1 MNYIKQQ
8 VEALPES
15 SKRKISHRFTTND
28 NCFRFSFDICLSE
41 AKEWHHRHPLI
52 FLCQIFHLLHTALFK
67 QIHLYKTN
75 KHKYLAAISSV
86 TLEELAFYILS
97 H

>member
-1 MNYIKQQ
+1 MNYIVASQQ
-8 VEALPES
+8 M
-15 SKRKISHRFTTND
+15 TTASVYI
-28 NCFRFSFDICLSE
+28 CFSFDICRLE
-41 AKEWHHRHPLI
+41 AEEWHHRHPLI

-75 KHKYLAAISSV
+75 KHKYLEAISSA
-86 TLEELAFYILS
+86 TLEELAFYTLN